1 MVKTI
6 RKSIFFICISLLFCA
21 LSWFIYHQSSA
32 SQHPHQDIDSNA
44 YLERADLMVDTNSF
58 IKQAGEEL
66 PYYGLGYPVF
76 LSFLYWL
83 FGQSVFVIIIA
94 QILLALLALW
104 LLISLAFLLFGEKS
118 RVPVGLLF
126 LASVGY
132 ATFVQFVLTEI
143 LLATLLLLFF
153 YAFIN
158 GFMTGNRRNFA
169 YAGIWLGLSIMVKPA
184 ALIFSV
190 LACACIFLL
199 TRGSKKEKFK
209 HGAFFLCMFLVPVF
223 VIMGHN
229 KIYFNTWAL
238 GNLAQVNLYYWFY
251 PNVLAHI
258 NGTSSPYEQ
267 KKLIELSDGRYAC
280 EKIAPLFWQTARER
294 PYVLAFVWLKNVC
307 KTMFGLY
314 TTNLKVLVEPRVMGG
329 DISFF
334 MMHGSFWQ
342 KIWGYITAGV
352 TKPWVVCV
360 GSFEM
365 VFDIVRYF
373 LCVLGLLA
381 LCRKKYYNIALFS
394 LLFLGYFFMIT
405 GHDGCSRFRMMVEF
419 LLIVL
424 AAGGVTVIKENLWE
438 RQSPRM

>member
-1 MVKTI
+1 MG
-6 RKSIFFICISLLFCA
+6 KSIFFVSIPLLFCT

-32 SQHPHQDIDSNA
+32 SQHPHQDIDSKA
-44 YLERADLMVDTNSF
+44 YLERADLMVHTNSF

-66 PYYGLGYPVF
+66 PYYGLGYPLF

-104 LLISLAFLLFGEKS
+104 LLISLAFLFFGEKS

-126 LASVGY
+126 LTSIGY
-132 ATFVQFVLTEI
+132 TTFVQFVLTEI

-158 GFMTGNRRNFA
+158 GFMTGNRRYFA

-190 LACACIFLL
+190 IAWASIFLL
-199 TRGSKKEKFK
+199 NRFSRKEKIK
-209 HGAFFLCMFLVPVF
+209 HGALFLCMFLVPLF
-223 VIMGHN
+223 VIIGHN

-267 KKLIELSDGRYAC
+267 KKLIALSGGRYAC
-280 EKIAPLFWQTARER
+280 EKIAPLFWQTARQR

-314 TTNLKVLVEPRVMGG
+314 TTNLKVLVEPKVMGG

-334 MMHGSFWQ
+334 TMHGSFWG
-342 KIWGYITAGV
+342 KVWGYITAGA
-352 TKPWVVCV
+352 TKTWVIGV
-360 GSFEM
+360 GLFEM
-365 VFDIVRYF
+365 MFNSTRYF
-373 LCVLGLLA
+373 LCVLGLWV
-381 LCRKKYYNIALFS
+381 LCQKKRYDIVLFS
-394 LLFLGYFFMIT
+394 LLFLSYFFMIT

-424 AAGGVTVIKENLWE
+424 AAGGVTVIKEKLWK
-438 RQSPRM
+438 RQSPHM